1 MPSRTLVTGA
11 TGTVGA
17 YLVRELSK
25 RGELTRAA
33 VHSEARAWKIREANV
48 ELFEMDFSKTD
59 TVDAALKGIER
70 LYLLTPFAA
79 GQYEI
84 AEYVVN
90 KAKEDRGKKK
100 ILDTSPL
107 STGERAIIIIT

>member
-79 GQYEI
+79 GPYEI
-84 AEYVVN
+84 ADY
-90 KAKEDRGKKK
+90 D
-100 ILDTSPL
+100 
-107 STGERAIIIIT
+107 ERLRHHDFKGPGQTRPICRRIS